1 MDLRNVIF
9 AIALSFAVLFGWSVI
24 FESPQ
29 IQEQIQ
35 DQDQKTQDLDAPSV
49 NIEKKDISII
59 SRDDAIKSSKRISF
73 ENNNVIGSISL
84 KGALIDDITFKK
96 HSETIGS
103 EKKVT
108 YLNPEKTKEGYFIET
123 GWAANNIESLT
134 FPNKD
139 TLWKVKGNNKLSNNN
154 PVIIEWSNNSGLV
167 FRKKI
172 ELDNKFL
179 FKVTQE
185 IQNKSENT
193 VELYPYAQITRN
205 QKPILEAGSMSG
217 TLILH
222 DGFIGVFDED
232 LKEYDY
238 DDIED
243 KKKEHNAESGWLGI
257 TDKYW
262 ITALV
267 PDKNQSFKGEFVY
280 KSDSYKANYIINAIV
295 IKPTSSKTSKTKIFV
310 AAKGKTIDGYAQSE
324 NINKFD
330 CIDWGWL
337 YFLTKPLFLLTFLTY

>member
-73 ENNNVIGSISL
+73 ENNNVVGSISL

-134 FPNKD
+134 LPNKD

-172 ELDNKFL
+172 
-179 FKVTQE
+179 
-185 IQNKSENT
+185 
-193 VELYPYAQITRN
+193 
-205 QKPILEAGSMSG
+205 
-217 TLILH
+217 
-222 DGFIGVFDED
+222 DG
-232 LKEYDY
+232 
-238 DDIED
+238 
-243 KKKEHNAESGWLGI
+243 
-257 TDKYW
+257 
-262 ITALV
+262 
-267 PDKNQSFKGEFVY
+267 
-280 KSDSYKANYIINAIV
+280 
-295 IKPTSSKTSKTKIFV
+295 
-310 AAKGKTIDGYAQSE
+310 
-324 NINKFD
+324 
-330 CIDWGWL
+330 
-337 YFLTKPLFLLTFLTY
+337 